1 MDAINTR
8 RWPRHHVHLPVFIA
22 GGKKGRGVVVPGL
35 ACELSRSGME
45 LYGGLN
51 LQLGELVE
59 VEFQVADK
67 TRVGGVVRN
76 RTGFCFG
83 VEFRVLLAE
92 PSSAKPSL
100 VKPSLPEPSLAA
112 PSLIEPSSSESL
124 LTDPLFTDPL
134 SANPEATPDRLEA
147 LIVQRHEAY
156 LRQLKMEF
164 EQSLQTMVEMRK
176 CRKAIE
182 RIADA
187 LDKGT

>member
-1 MDAINTR
+1 MDALNTR

-22 GGKKGRGVVVPGL
+22 GGKKGRSVVVPGL
-35 ACELSRSGME
+35 ACELGRSGME

-51 LQLGELVE
+51 LQPGELVE

-92 PSSAKPSL
+92 PSLS
-100 VKPSLPEPSLAA
+100 EPSLAK
-112 PSLIEPSSSESL
+112 PSPSKSSLAESL
-124 LTDPLFTDPL
+124 SREPLPVEPL
-134 SANPEATPDRLEA
+134 STGLEATPDRLEA
-147 LIVQRHEAY
+147 LILQRHEAY
-156 LRQLKMEF
+156 LRQIQMEF

-187 LDKGT
+187 LDRGV